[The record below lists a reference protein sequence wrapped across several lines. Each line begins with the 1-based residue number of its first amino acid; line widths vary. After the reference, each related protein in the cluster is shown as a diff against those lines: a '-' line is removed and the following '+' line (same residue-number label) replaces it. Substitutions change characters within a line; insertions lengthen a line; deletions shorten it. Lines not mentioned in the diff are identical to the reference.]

1 MTSNHET
8 RNFLISSK
16 LVFFTDKNE
25 LISENL
31 DTLKV
36 LIDNNIN
43 IAIVATNKYNALSSM
58 KTQLEKECPE
68 YLDSIMFI
76 HRQASNVKEFID
88 YLKDHKIHFAMLGI
102 IEEDAHIAFNN
113 KIPLLKPEGIPELNQ
128 QLNEKIQKYGIP
140 FNDFSDIIDCFKVFE
155 IHKNN
160 YFHWED
166 DRNFSVISLFNA
178 NSMYTPQKEKN
189 IKQFFQNVLKGS
201 GDNIEYK
208 TYLILSF
215 FLLNEVTTNN
225 MFTDVKYWGTFPS
238 SNKNNKETA
247 VSSLK
252 ETIRTVVKG
261 LPRATPPNEAK
272 NILIRHTDR
281 EKKHHSSTTTRR
293 QDKCQS
299 DFDTLIVNPGLV
311 DKIRGK
317 EVCIIDDYITK
328 GYSAEA
334 TKHLLLAA
342 GASKVIFLSLGKF
355 GSEYFTTEYEIE
367 GDLKKPGYYYNFINE
382 SSINQHGQYFDRTN
396 KTEIIE
402 LYELIESL

>member
-16 LVFFTDKNE
+16 LVFFNDKNE

-31 DTLKV
+31 DTLKL

-43 IAIVATNKYNALSSM
+43 IAIVATNKYNAFSSM

-88 YLKDHKIHFAMLGI
+88 CLKEYKIHFAMLGI
-102 IEEDAHIAFNN
+102 VEEDAHIAFNN
-113 KIPLLKPEGIPELNQ
+113 KIPLLMPEGISELNQ
-128 QLNEKIQKYGIP
+128 QLNDKIRKYGIP
-140 FNDFSDIIDCFKVFE
+140 FNEFSDIIDCFKVFE

-160 YFHWED
+160 YFHWD
-166 DRNFSVISLFNA
+166 GNNNFHVISLFNA
-178 NSMYTPQKEKN
+178 NSMHTPQKEQR
-189 IKQFFQNVLKGS
+189 IKRFFQDVLKGS

-225 MFTDVKYWGTFPS
+225 MFSNVKYWGTFPS
-238 SNKNNKETA
+238 SNTDNVDTA
-247 VSSLK
+247 ASSLK
-252 ETIRTVVKG
+252 ETIRTVLNG
-261 LPRATPPNEAK
+261 LPRAKPHQEAE
-272 NILIRHTDR
+272 NILIRHTGR
-281 EKKHHSSTTTRR
+281 EKKHNSSTTTRR

-299 DFDTLIVNPGLV
+299 DFDTLIVNPELV
-311 DKIRGK
+311 DKIIGK

-355 GSEYFTTEYEIE
+355 GSEYFITEYEIE
-367 GDLKKPGYYYNFINE
+367 GDLKNPGYNYNFISE
-382 SSINQHGQYFDRTN
+382 SSINQHGKYFDRTN
-396 KTEIIE
+396 KTEIID